1 MKTVDRPSS
10 AAGPTNGSERC
21 GGKDDYSRGT
31 FTPHVTLNE
40 RVVTPRKK
48 NAALFSRKR
57 TIESE
62 LNRVFGAKRRA
73 ELAEMVEMSPA
84 IITQE
89 KLAEQVAE
97 LQEIEVMFATWGM
110 YPLTAQDIELLPKLQ
125 AVFYAGGSV
134 RHFAPALLERGITV
148 VSAWAANAV
157 PVAEFTLAQILL
169 ANKGYW
175 RNVGGYRAYREGNT
189 YEDFF
194 RGCGNFGATVSIL
207 GVGQIGRKLI
217 ELLCPFRL
225 RVLVFDPFLTNEEA
239 MQLRVQKVE
248 LDEAFARGNVISNHL
263 ADVRDTANL
272 LNSTLF
278 NSMPQNATFI
288 NTGRGGTVAH
298 GDLVTVLRR
307 RADLTALLDVT
318 EPEPLPSADPLR
330 ELPNV
335 HLTAHIAGSIGDE
348 VDRMVQTTLEEFR
361 AWRDGHPLRFE
372 ITPER
377 LRTMA

>member
-1 MKTVDRPSS
+1 MKTADRPNS
-10 AAGPTNGSERC
+10 AAGPADLNDAD
-21 GGKDDYSRGT
+21 GKDDYSRVALSSD
-31 FTPHVTLNE
+31 VTLNAP
-40 RVVTPRKK
+40 VVTPRKK
-48 NAALFSRKR
+48 SAAFFSRER

-62 LNRVFGAKRRA
+62 LKRIFGPKRRA
-73 ELAEMVEMSPA
+73 ELAEMVEMSPV

-110 YPLTAQDIELLPKLQ
+110 YPLTAQDIDLLPKLQ

-134 RHFAPALLERGITV
+134 RHFAPALLERGIMV
-148 VSAWAANAV
+148 VSAWVANAV

-175 RNVGGYRAYREGNT
+175 RNAREYCTCDEGDT

-217 ELLCPFRL
+217 ELLRPFRL

-239 MQLRVQKVE
+239 CKLRVKKVE
-248 LDEAFARGNVISNHL
+248 LVEAFACGNVVSNHL
-263 ADVRDTANL
+263 ADVKDTAKL
-272 LNSTLF
+272 LTGALF
-278 NSMPQNATFI
+278 DSMPQNATFI
-288 NTGRGGTVAH
+288 NTGRGGTVAQN
-298 GDLVTVLRR
+298 DLVSVLRR
-307 RADLTALLDVT
+307 RTDLTALLDVT

-330 ELPNV
+330 DLPNV

-348 VDRMVQTTLEEFR
+348 VDRMVQATFEEFR
-361 AWRDGHPLRFE
+361 AWRDGHPLQFE

-377 LRTMA
+377 FKTMA